1 MSQSS
6 INTAAVAPRR
16 TLWVMGAVLWCVVFV
31 AVGVMVWNRRQ
42 RDELSVETKDS
53 PSLQQQVK
61 QVVDPAAAPSTAVVV
76 DIPASGDAGGQV
88 IDLTALMGQTKP
100 TNVPLWDPDGIE
112 DFSFQ
117 NCDGRTITKQD
128 LLGKP
133 WAVCFVFTKCLGP
146 CPTVTRQFRALQ
158 DRLKD
163 SDVRLVTLTV
173 DPVRDT
179 PEVLLNYAKMSGAD
193 LDRWYFLSADQNVV
207 YPYIHRNFRVPV
219 QEAPGEKQ
227 EGFEIIHST
236 FVMLVDANG
245 VVQGKYNAA
254 KDEEMATLRRELQK
268 LAAPKIDG

>member
-1 MSQSS
+1 MSQST
-6 INTAAVAPRR
+6 INAPAVAPRR
-16 TLWVMGAVLWCVVFV
+16 TLWVVGAVLWSVVFV
-31 AVGVMVWNRRQ
+31 ALGAIIWNRRQ
-42 RDELSVETKDS
+42 RDDAPPASNSTLSV
-53 PSLQQQVK
+53 QQVDK
-61 QVVDPAAAPSTAVVV
+61 VVDPAAAPSTAVVV
-76 DIPASGDAGGQV
+76 DIPTSGDGGGQV
-88 IDLTALMGQTKP
+88 IDLTELMGQTKP
-100 TNVPLWDPDGIE
+100 TNVPLWDPAGIE

-128 LLGKP
+128 LLGQP

-146 CPTVTRQFRALQ
+146 CPTVTRQFRTLQ

-163 SDVRLVTLTV
+163 VDVRLVTLTV

-179 PEVLLNYAKMSGAD
+179 PEVLLNYAKMNGAD
-193 LDRWYFLSADQNVV
+193 LDKWYFLSADQNVV

-219 QEAPGEKQ
+219 QEAQGPKQ

-254 KDEEMATLRRELQK
+254 KDEEMATLRRELQR
-268 LAAPKIDG
+268 LAKTDVDGG

>member
-6 INTAAVAPRR
+6 INTSAVAPRR
-16 TLWVMGAVLWCVVFV
+16 SLWVMGAVLWCLVFV
-31 AVGVMVWNRRQ
+31 AVGVMVWNRRLG
-42 RDELSVETKDS
+42 DGVSPEANASVAV
-53 PSLQQQVK
+53 QQVDK
-61 QVVDPAAAPSTAVVV
+61 VVDSAASPSTAVVV
-76 DIPASGDAGGQV
+76 DIPTTEDGGGQV

-100 TNVPLWDPDGIE
+100 TNVPLWDPNGIE

-128 LLGKP
+128 MLGKP

-163 SDVRLVTLTV
+163 DDVRLVTLTV

-193 LDRWYFLSADQNVV
+193 LDRWYFLSADQNVI

-219 QEAPGEKQ
+219 QEAQGPKQ

-268 LAAPKIDG
+268 LATSKIDG